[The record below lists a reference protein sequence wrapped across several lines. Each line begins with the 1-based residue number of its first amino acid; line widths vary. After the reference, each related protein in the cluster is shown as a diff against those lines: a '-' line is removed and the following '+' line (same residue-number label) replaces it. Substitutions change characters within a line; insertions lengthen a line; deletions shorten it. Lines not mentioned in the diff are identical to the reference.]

1 MVSALRGRSKP
12 VKKSA
17 SDSDMYHEGNKTG
30 LVEGARGGK
39 GLAWSRKVSPGG
51 DVQAETQVMED
62 RSHHMEM

>member
-1 MVSALRGRSKP
+1 
-12 VKKSA
+12 
-17 SDSDMYHEGNKTG
+17 MYHEGNKTG